1 MKHSYELMKVEQQG
15 KLVAVYLI
23 YIFIWLMKSLYC
35 DEIAVWALQLITVR
49 QHAVKSCVG
58 TLIKHR
64 HRLQDQLV
72 ILNYKIKTQANTQMV
87 FPSFKISFQVASLF
101 IVYSKSQKIWKKDS
115 F

>member
-35 DEIAVWALQLITVR
+35 DEIAVWALQLITVC
-49 QHAVKSCVG
+49 QHAVKSSVG

-72 ILNYKIKTQANTQMV
+72 KPYSELQDKNAGKYSNGL
-87 FPSFKISFQVASLF
+87 SL
-101 IVYSKSQKIWKKDS
+101 I
-115 F
+115 